1 MDTDCKLYYSIGEVK
16 EITGIEAHVLRY
28 WESEFP
34 TFRPRKGRSGQRTYT
49 KKDIDM
55 IFNIKKLL
63 YEEKFTIKGA
73 KSKLKE
79 TTAPETALENDFFQ
93 KTISPS
99 KSKKTEVSNPQ
110 TQNAPPPKG
119 KAVAKNNAD
128 KSQLVFG
135 TIEKHAE
142 ISLADKDFLL
152 GIKGKLLTIS
162 QTLKKMY

>member
-73 KSKLKE
+73 KTKLKE
-79 TTAPETALENDFFQ
+79 TNAPEATLENDFFH

-99 KSKKTEVSNPQ
+99 QGKKAVSGSTPPSESPKSKTAS
-110 TQNAPPPKG
+110 
-119 KAVAKNNAD
+119 KNNPD
-128 KSQLVFG
+128 TSQLVFG

-152 GIKGKLLTIS
+152 GIKSKLQKIS
-162 QTLKKMY
+162 LSLKKMV

>member
-73 KSKLKE
+73 KTKLKE
-79 TTAPETALENDFFQ
+79 TPVPEATLENDFFQ
-93 KTISPS
+93 KAISPS
-99 KSKKTEVSNPQ
+99 QAKKTAAGNTLSSE
-110 TQNAPPPKG
+110 TQKN
-119 KAVAKNNAD
+119 KAALKNSPD
-128 KSQLVFG
+128 TSQLVFG

-142 ISLADKDFLL
+142 INLADKDFLL
-152 GIKGKLLTIS
+152 GIKNKLQKIS
-162 QTLKKMY
+162 HSLKKMV

>member
-16 EITGIEAHVLRY
+16 ELTGIEAHVLRY

-63 YEEKFTIKGA
+63 YEDKFTIKGA
-73 KSKLKE
+73 KTKLKE
-79 TTAPETALENDFFQ
+79 TPPSEASLPHELFQ
-93 KTISPS
+93 KNHSPAQAV
-99 KSKKTEVSNPQ
+99 K
-110 TQNAPPPKG
+110 PPSGSHPSPESHKG
-119 KAVAKNNAD
+119 KHAAKND
-128 KSQLVFG
+128 PDTSQLVFG

-152 GIKGKLLTIS
+152 GIKSKLQKIS
-162 QTLKKMY
+162 QSLKKMI